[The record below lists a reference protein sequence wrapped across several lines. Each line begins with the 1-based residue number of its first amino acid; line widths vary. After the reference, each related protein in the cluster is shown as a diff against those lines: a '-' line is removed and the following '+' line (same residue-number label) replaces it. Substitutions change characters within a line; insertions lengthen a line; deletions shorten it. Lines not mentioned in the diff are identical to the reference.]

1 MDGGKK
7 GGQAV
12 VSGYKGVGDLRTF
25 RSFCAFRG
33 WLRVLLCAMWYN
45 KKAGESSPAFKPVS
59 KQERFRLCAVWV
71 I

>member
-25 RSFCAFRG
+25 RSFCAFRE
-33 WLRVLLCAMWYN
+33 WVRVLFGAMWYN
-45 KKAGESSPAFKPVS
+45 KKG
-59 KQERFRLCAVWV
+59 W
-71 I
+71 